1 VCDPEAKP
9 AGSRQIGP
17 ESTGGSGEHV
27 PTSGVGAPAL
37 LEALPDVVVVVD
49 AAARI
54 VYVNPAVRN
63 LLGREPVDLRGRPL
77 TVLVPAELRGVY
89 ETGFADLL
97 TNGPARPAGEP
108 AQIAVLHADG
118 SEVTVEVTLS
128 WLAEDS
134 ELVGGV
140 LVGVLRD
147 VSATVRLERQLQ
159 VGRYL
164 DATLRV
170 TTALAAAPDAD
181 VAFEQ
186 LLPTLCA
193 ELDWD
198 AATLWQPESCG
209 GRLAHAGTWT
219 TPGSSVPALQADTR
233 VRTFLRGE
241 GLPGRAWRSGEPVV
255 VEDLWSEGPFLRTQ
269 AARDDGLRTA
279 VAFPVLRGDTL
290 LAVCELFSR
299 TRRPVPPELLDV
311 LASAGRQIGQFLA
324 RLRAESELR
333 EVAHIL
339 QRSLLPSHLP
349 DVPGIRLAAR
359 YRAGAEGVF
368 VGGDTYDVLPMP
380 DGRFMVLIADV
391 CGTGAEAAA
400 MTALTRHTARAAAS
414 VPGAR
419 AADVLA
425 AVNTALLREP
435 SEPLRFVTACCLV
448 LESDETGHRATLSVA
463 GHPLPLVREA
473 GGRVVEAGTPGMPLG
488 VQPGVSFAES
498 VVGLPPGATLVLYT
512 DGVTEARD
520 DGGTQ
525 FGEEGLVGVLG
536 GLPCG
541 DPQRLVAAVA
551 AAVEERLDGSRYEA
565 DDLAVLA
572 LAVPPI
578 GTGQPV

>member
-1 VCDPEAKP
+1 
-9 AGSRQIGP
+9 
-17 ESTGGSGEHV
+17 V
-27 PTSGVGAPAL
+27 PTSAVAAPAL
-37 LEALPDVVVVVD
+37 LEALPDVVVVID
-49 AAARI
+49 AQARI
-54 VYVNPAVRN
+54 VYVNPAVRT
-63 LLGREPVDLRGRPL
+63 LLGHEPSDLRGRPL
-77 TVLVPAELRGVY
+77 TVLVPAERRDAY
-89 ETGFADLL
+89 EMGFADLL
-97 TNGPARPAGEP
+97 TNGPARSQGEP
-108 AQIAVLHADG
+108 RQIAVLHADG
-118 SEVTVEVTLS
+118 SEVTVEITLS

-147 VSATVRLERQLQ
+147 VSASVRLERQLQ

-164 DATLRV
+164 NATLRV
-170 TTALAAAPDAD
+170 TSALAAAPDAD
-181 VAFEQ
+181 VAFER

-198 AATLWQPESCG
+198 AAIVWQPEACG

-219 TPGSSVPALQADTR
+219 TPGSTMPALHDDTR
-233 VRTFLRGE
+233 ERTFLRGE
-241 GLPGRAWRSGEPVV
+241 GLPGLTWQTREPVV
-255 VEDLWSEGPFLRTQ
+255 VEDLWADPRCLRSS
-269 AARDDGLRTA
+269 AARADGLRTG
-279 VAFPVLRGDTL
+279 VAFPVLRGEAL
-290 LAVCELFSR
+290 VGVCELFSR
-299 TRRPVPPELLDV
+299 EQRPVPTELRDV

-349 DVPGIRLAAR
+349 EVPGLQLAAR

-368 VGGDTYDVLPMP
+368 VGGDTYDVLPLP

-414 VPGAR
+414 VPGACP
-419 AADVLA
+419 ADVLD

-448 LESDETGHRATLSVA
+448 LESDGDGHRVTVAVA
-463 GHPLPLVREA
+463 GHPLPLLREA
-473 GGRVVEAGTPGMPLG
+473 CGRVVEVGAPGMPLG
-488 VQPGVSFAES
+488 VLPGVRFAET
-498 VVGLPPGATLVLYT
+498 VVGLTPGATLVLYT
-512 DGVTEARD
+512 DGVTEARND
-520 DGGTQ
+520 AGTQ
-525 FGEEGLVGVLG
+525 FGDDGLGGVLAA
-536 GLPCG
+536 LPSG
-541 DPQRLVAAVA
+541 DAARAVAAVA
-551 AAVEERLDGSRYEA
+551 VAVEDQLRGSRYEA

-578 GTGQPV
+578 GVGQPV

>member
-1 VCDPEAKP
+1 
-9 AGSRQIGP
+9 
-17 ESTGGSGEHV
+17 V

-54 VYVNPAVRN
+54 VYVNPAVRT
-63 LLGREPVDLRGRPL
+63 LLGHEPADLRDRPL
-77 TVLVPAELRGVY
+77 TVLVPRDLRDAY
-89 ETGFADLL
+89 EAGFGQLLATGP
-97 TNGPARPAGEP
+97 TGPQGAPR
-108 AQIAVLHADG
+108 QIEVVRADG
-118 SEVTVEVTLS
+118 SEVPVEITLS
-128 WLAEDS
+128 WLAGDS

-147 VSATVRLERQLQ
+147 VSASVRLERQLQ

-164 DATLRV
+164 NATLRV

-181 VAFEQ
+181 IAFER

-209 GRLAHAGTWT
+209 GRLTHAGTWT
-219 TPGSSVPALQADTR
+219 SPGLTVPALQDDTR
-233 VRTFLRGE
+233 VRTFVRGE
-241 GLPGRAWRSGEPVV
+241 GLPGAAWRSGEPVV
-255 VEDLWSEGPFLRTQ
+255 VEDLWSDRPFLRGT
-269 AARDDGLRTA
+269 AARADGLRTA

-290 LAVCELFSR
+290 VGVCELFSR
-299 TRRPVPPELLDV
+299 TQRPVPPELLDV

-349 DVPGIRLAAR
+349 EVPGMELAAR

-368 VGGDTYDVLPMP
+368 VGGDTYDVLPLP

-419 AADVLA
+419 AADVLD

-448 LESDETGHRATLSVA
+448 LSADGDGHRITVSVA
-463 GHPLPLVREA
+463 GHPLPLLREA
-473 GGRVVEAGTPGMPLG
+473 CGRVVEVGVPGMPLG
-488 VQPGVSFAES
+488 V
-498 VVGLPPGATLVLYT
+498 LPDVPFLETEMRLSPGATLVLYT
-512 DGVTEARD
+512 DGVTEARND
-520 DGGTQ
+520 AGTQ
-525 FGEEGLVGVLG
+525 FGDDGLVGVLAA
-536 GLPCG
+536 LPSG
-541 DPQRLVAAVA
+541 DVKRTVAAVS
-551 AAVEERLDGSRYEA
+551 AAVEAQLAGSRHEA

-572 LAVPPI
+572 LAVPAI
-578 GTGQPV
+578 GAGQPV

>member
-1 VCDPEAKP
+1 
-9 AGSRQIGP
+9 
-17 ESTGGSGEHV
+17 
-27 PTSGVGAPAL
+27 

-54 VYVNPAVRN
+54 VYVNPAVRT
-63 LLGREPVDLRGRPL
+63 LLGHEPGALRGRPL
-77 TVLVPAELRGVY
+77 TVLVPRKLRDAY
-89 ETGFADLL
+89 AAGFAALL
-97 TNGPARPAGEP
+97 ADGHARPPGGP

-118 SEVTVEVTLS
+118 TEVAVEITLS
-128 WLAEDS
+128 WLAEES

-147 VSATVRLERQLQ
+147 VSATARLERQLQ

-164 DATLRV
+164 DATMRV

-198 AATLWQPESCG
+198 AATLWQPETCG
-209 GRLAHAGTWT
+209 GRLVHAGTWT
-219 TPGSSVPALQADTR
+219 SPGSSVAALQEDTR

-241 GLPGRAWRSGEPVV
+241 GLPGRVWRSGEPVV
-255 VEDLWSEGPFLRTQ
+255 VEDLSADPIFLRAQ

-279 VAFPVLRGDTL
+279 VAFPMLRGDTL
-290 LAVCELFSR
+290 LGVFELFSR
-299 TRRPVPPELLDV
+299 TQRPVPPELLDV
-311 LASAGRQIGQFLA
+311 LAGAGRQIGQFLA

-349 DVPGIRLAAR
+349 DVPGMQLAAR

-368 VGGDTYDVLPMP
+368 VGGDTYDVLRLP
-380 DGRFMVLIADV
+380 DDRFMVLIADV

-419 AADVLA
+419 PADVLA

-435 SEPLRFVTACCLV
+435 SEPLRFVTACCRG
-448 LESDETGHRATLSVA
+448 SPTPSRSSSCRPARPWSSTPTASPRHATTGACSSATTGCSPSSGRSPRATRRA
-463 GHPLPLVREA
+463 PW
-473 GGRVVEAGTPGMPLG
+473 
-488 VQPGVSFAES
+488 
-498 VVGLPPGATLVLYT
+498 
-512 DGVTEARD
+512 AR
-520 DGGTQ
+520 
-525 FGEEGLVGVLG
+525 
-536 GLPCG
+536 
-541 DPQRLVAAVA
+541 
-551 AAVEERLDGSRYEA
+551 SR
-565 DDLAVLA
+565 
-572 LAVPPI
+572 PRWR
-578 GTGQPV
+578 TS

>member
-1 VCDPEAKP
+1 VTC
-9 AGSRQIGP
+9 
-17 ESTGGSGEHV
+17 V
-27 PTSGVGAPAL
+27 PTSAVAAPAL
-37 LEALPDVVVVVD
+37 LEALPDAVVVID
-49 AAARI
+49 ARARI
-54 VYVNPAVRN
+54 VYVNPAVRT
-63 LLGREPVDLRGRPL
+63 LLGHEPADLRGLPL
-77 TVLVPAELRGVY
+77 TVLVPAGRRDAY
-89 ETGFADLL
+89 EVGFADLL
-97 TNGPARPAGEP
+97 TNGPARPQGEP
-108 AQIAVLHADG
+108 RQIAVLHADG
-118 SEVTVEVTLS
+118 SEVTVEITLS

-140 LVGVLRD
+140 LVGILRD
-147 VSATVRLERQLQ
+147 VSASVRLERQLQ

-164 DATLRV
+164 NATLRV
-170 TTALAAAPDAD
+170 TSALAAAPDAD
-181 VAFEQ
+181 VAFER

-209 GRLAHAGTWT
+209 GRLTHAGTWT
-219 TPGSSVPALQADTR
+219 SPGSSVPALQDDTR

-241 GLPGRAWRSGEPVV
+241 GLPGAAWRSGEPVV
-255 VEDLWSEGPFLRTQ
+255 AEDLWADGRFLRGA
-269 AARDDGLRTA
+269 AARADGLRTA

-290 LAVCELFSR
+290 VGVCELFSR
-299 TRRPVPPELLDV
+299 TLRPVQPELLDV

-349 DVPGIRLAAR
+349 DVPGMQLAAR

-368 VGGDTYDVLPMP
+368 VGGDTYDVLPLP

-414 VPGAR
+414 APGAC
-419 AADVLA
+419 AADVLI

-448 LESDETGHRATLSVA
+448 LESGGDGHRATLSVA
-463 GHPLPLVREA
+463 GHPLPLLREPC
-473 GGRVVEAGTPGMPLG
+473 GRVVEVGAPGMPLG
-488 VQPGVSFAES
+488 VLPDVGFAET
-498 VVGLPPGATLVLYT
+498 VVDLAPGATLVLYT

-520 DGGTQ
+520 DAGAQ
-525 FGEEGLVGVLG
+525 FGDEGLVGVLRA
-536 GLPCG
+536 LLTG
-541 DPQRLVAAVA
+541 DAQRTVAAVS
-551 AAVEERLDGSRYEA
+551 AAVEDQLDGSRYEA

-572 LAVPPI
+572 LAVPPV
-578 GTGQPV
+578 GVGQPV